1 MEPAMHYQI
10 TRDSL
15 EPRQVGSPG
24 VVARFMNAD
33 EHGLETISLML
44 GEIQPGDGPRLHR
57 HDYEEVFVIAEGR
70 GTFVIGGETV
80 EAGPGEIVLVPAGIP
95 HRFSNAGDSL
105 LRVTSVH
112 GAAKVAI
119 EWLEPA

>member
-1 MEPAMHYQI
+1 MEYLVD
-10 TRDSL
+10 REGL
-15 EPRQVGSPG
+15 VPRTVGSAG

-57 HDYEEVFVIAEGR
+57 HDYEEVFVVSEGL
-70 GTFVIGGETV
+70 GTFIIGGETV
-80 EAGPGEIVLVPAGIP
+80 EAGPGAIVLVPAGVP
-95 HRFSNAGDSL
+95 HRFSNNGAVL
-105 LRVTSVH
+105 LRVTAVH

-119 EWLEPA
+119 EWLE

>member
-1 MEPAMHYQI
+1 MHYQI

-105 LRVTSVH
+105 LRVKSVH